1 MCRMFGLH
9 AAQPV
14 RVAELL
20 RDAPRSLRQ
29 LSLEHADGWGV
40 AIEMQGWSVHRS
52 TDCAARC
59 SRFDAVVES
68 LQARLM
74 IAHVRKKTVGE
85 TALVNTHPFRR
96 GRFVFAHNGTV
107 STTALRS
114 SDTRLA
120 EIEGTTDSERL
131 FAFLL
136 THIDEARDIELG
148 VAAATREL
156 RAMPAL
162 GPASFLLSCGERLF
176 AYRLGR
182 ALFTMVRDGA
192 TFVASEP
199 LTGEAWREIPD
210 GGLVVIDEQ
219 RHALAA

>member
-1 MCRMFGLH
+1 MCRMFGVL

-40 AIEMQGWSVHRS
+40 ATEAQGWSVHRS

-68 LQARLM
+68 LQARLV

-85 TALVNTHPFRR
+85 TSIVNTHPFRR

-107 STTALRS
+107 STGTLRS
-114 SDTRLA
+114 SSARLG

-136 THIDEARDIELG
+136 THIDEARDIERG
-148 VAAATREL
+148 VTTATREL
-156 RAMPAL
+156 RSMPTL
-162 GPASFLLSCGERLF
+162 GQASFLLSCGERLF

-182 ALFTMVRDGA
+182 ALYTMSRDGA

-199 LTGEAWREIPD
+199 LTGEAWQEISD
-210 GGLVVIDEQ
+210 GRLLVIDQ
-219 RHALAA
+219 RHHALAA